1 MKKKKVFSKILA
13 IVLVLSLMLS
23 AFPSISVFAQEASGK
38 EKLTE
43 KGELWQ
49 PESNSNAL
57 NFEGDLSIK
66 ELQSAKLSGEDTP
79 EIVSQESIEENG
91 HVNRLWEQEE
101 DLNSI
106 VFQNRD
112 GTKTMYYYNY
122 PVKYKDA
129 NGKIKDKKN
138 KLTDTGNEYANV
150 ENDINSYFPKKVH
163 KNKGVILQYDNVR
176 IEVAPLI
183 NGSSGASRQTGHNK
197 DGQNTDYVEYPNVFD
212 KKISLRYTPTFNGYK
227 EDIILQENVGI
238 NEFQFRLTTS
248 GLQLIEE
255 YGFLYLSNPLTGQV
269 VASIGDII
277 VYDSASFIKEDIPT
291 HKPKLDEVTSSEIES
306 IETHKHSYHIQT
318 VVEDQEYILTMIVD
332 KNYLSDSE
340 RVYPV
345 YIDPTVKIEQND
357 SIQDATIYSNYNVND
372 GNNAYLYVGYQ
383 GSKGTARSLVRF
395 PGLMNHSTLKN
406 ISVDQIESVK
416 YIPIELHRGSGLWV
430 DAYAATQYW
439 TQSGVKCN
447 STIWNAYGNFIDD
460 AYMSPYQG
468 TDSDGN
474 NVGTGN
480 WYPFDITSI
489 YKSWRNGAYGGV
501 SNHYGIMLK
510 AYQEGLSTVAQLGSA
525 QHSSLFPSVMV
536 KYNTHISVSQVCLEL
551 STLTLNVNDT
561 YYLDGSVVPSNA
573 TNQTIYYESSNTNV
587 ATVGYTSGLVCA
599 SSPGVTIIT
608 ARSAADGSKYATCT
622 VNVKYSFDM
631 SIQNDY
637 PDGCEMGDKNY
648 ASFGVYADNLKYE
661 LNKEMNEIFD
671 YRGKNSWSND
681 FKNKNAPGATHSYTN
696 IDDVD
701 LMIFTGHGY
710 AKNRNKSEGL
720 FNYNSMHFGTTNSSV
735 GHPEGNGTIASAN
748 FTTEDALYFGYNAKT
763 KWLLAYTCNFLNEKQ
778 GDPNVFNMLD
788 RGGRL
793 IMGLS
798 TKSYIVGKEGTDFGQ
813 YLLEGYSFKDAFFMA
828 GEDNQDQG
836 SIPIINSNQAKK
848 YAILYYGSEDA
859 GTLNDKITEPL
870 DNVAKTEG
878 KIKTKII
885 NKYWFNDF
893 EED

>member
-23 AFPSISVFAQEASGK
+23 AFPSISVFAQESSSK

-57 NFEGDLSIK
+57 NFEGDLSIE
-66 ELQSAKLSGEDTP
+66 ELQSAKLNDEDTP
-79 EIVSQESIEENG
+79 EIVGQDNIEENG

-306 IETHKHSYHIQT
+306 IETYKHSYHIQT

-561 YYLDGSVVPSNA
+561 YYLDGSVVPSYA

-599 SSPGVTIIT
+599 SSPGTTTIT
-608 ARSAADGSKYATCT
+608 ARSAADGSKYATCV
-622 VNVKYSFDM
+622 VNVQRYYCDRTQTLQVGMSADSYANDTCSYGARV
-631 SIQNDY
+631 SIQCANAFW
-637 PDGCEMGDKNY
+637 Y
-648 ASFGVYADNLKYE
+648 AVGSNLYDRNLKFYHYNNGNVHSSVYATK
-661 LNKEMNEIFD
+661 
-671 YRGKNSWSND
+671 RD
-681 FKNKNAPGATHSYTN
+681 FLSKSFNTISHDN

-701 LMIFTGHGY
+701 IMVYVGHG
-710 AKNRNKSEGL
+710 L
-720 FNYNSMHFGTTNSSV
+720 TNSGMHFTQGSNGYQHSVDKSS
-735 GHPEGNGTIASAN
+735 HTISELN
-748 FTTEDALYFGYNAKT
+748 FSISEAKFGYGDART
-763 KWLLAYTCNFLNEKQ
+763 KWVVAYTCNFLNHSLNEMKPMMQ
-778 GDPNVFNMLD
+778 GVNIVLGYSTTSYLIDEQMELFGIKLD
-788 RGGRL
+788 EGET
-793 IMGLS
+793 IIDAWFASS
-798 TKSYIVGKEGTDFGQ
+798 TKHHEYADFDATMAAVYVDDAENDTIYRYLGDTKTYLDETISYITHSAPGK
-813 YLLEGYSFKDAFFMA
+813 S
-828 GEDNQDQG
+828 
-836 SIPIINSNQAKK
+836 
-848 YAILYYGSEDA
+848 
-859 GTLNDKITEPL
+859 
-870 DNVAKTEG
+870 
-878 KIKTKII
+878 
-885 NKYWFNDF
+885 
-893 EED
+893 